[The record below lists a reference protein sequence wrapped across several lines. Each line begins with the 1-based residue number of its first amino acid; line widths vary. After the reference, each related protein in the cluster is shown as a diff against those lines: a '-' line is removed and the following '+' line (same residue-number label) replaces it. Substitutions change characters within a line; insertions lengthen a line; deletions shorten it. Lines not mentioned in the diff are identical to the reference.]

1 LTSLTTGVAK
11 NVVGIFTQNS
21 AKNQKKKMSVY
32 FVTSAILL
40 TDKKGETM
48 NCWHCNEELIWGGDH
63 DLEKGYGTLSD
74 EYCVET
80 NLSCPECG
88 SFVLVYYPR
97 EKNE

>member
-1 LTSLTTGVAK
+1 
-11 NVVGIFTQNS
+11 
-21 AKNQKKKMSVY
+21 
-32 FVTSAILL
+32 
-40 TDKKGETM
+40 M